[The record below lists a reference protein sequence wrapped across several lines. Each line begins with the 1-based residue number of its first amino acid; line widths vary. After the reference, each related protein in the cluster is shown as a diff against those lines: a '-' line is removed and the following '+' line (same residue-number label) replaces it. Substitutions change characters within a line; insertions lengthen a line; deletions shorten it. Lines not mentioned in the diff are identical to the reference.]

1 MTSIFAVTRYDSGQ
15 LGMPPAPEASG
26 EANPDRPLTMRRSE
40 FRTSRLVIP

>member
-1 MTSIFAVTRYDSGQ
+1 MTTILAGARYTLWE
-15 LGMPPAPEASG
+15 LGMPPAPEVSG